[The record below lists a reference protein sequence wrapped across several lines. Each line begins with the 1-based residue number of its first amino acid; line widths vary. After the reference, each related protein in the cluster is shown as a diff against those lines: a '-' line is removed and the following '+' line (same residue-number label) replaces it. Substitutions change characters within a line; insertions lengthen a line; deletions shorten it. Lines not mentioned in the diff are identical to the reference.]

1 MLYEEI
7 KTSDFK
13 DKTIELNCMLKI
25 VVNNFGE
32 GFHLVIELSEEY
44 YGDTKYS
51 TILVKP
57 LYNVTGKGKML
68 TDITDHIANCYLLAN
83 CERRASANW
92 EQNIIPWLGMNV
104 SI

>member
-44 YGDTKYS
+44 YGNT
-51 TILVKP
+51 P

-83 CERRASANW
+83 CERRASANC
-92 EQNIIPWLGMNV
+92 EQNIIP
-104 SI
+104 

>member
-13 DKTIELNCMLKI
+13 DKSIELNCMLKI

-32 GFHLVIELSEEY
+32 GFHLVIESSEE
-44 YGDTKYS
+44 
-51 TILVKP
+51 ILVKP

-83 CERRASANW
+83 CERRASANC

>member
-1 MLYEEI
+1 MNCFVWKLLYEEI

-25 VVNNFGE
+25 VVNNFSE

-51 TILVKP
+51 HNT
-57 LYNVTGKGKML
+57 
-68 TDITDHIANCYLLAN
+68 
-83 CERRASANW
+83 S
-92 EQNIIPWLGMNV
+92 
-104 SI
+104 

>member
-1 MLYEEI
+1 MNCFVWKLLYEEI

-51 TILVKP
+51 HNT
-57 LYNVTGKGKML
+57 
-68 TDITDHIANCYLLAN
+68 
-83 CERRASANW
+83 S
-92 EQNIIPWLGMNV
+92 
-104 SI
+104 